1 VLVICCGM
9 PRAAST
15 LQFQIVC
22 ELIERAGRGV
32 RPVSI
37 PTPMSPEMALGPDP
51 IHVARMH
58 GPDPALER
66 KLNPRFTRYLYIY
79 RDVRDAIAS
88 YILKEGDIPPEQ
100 IGRIVEAHLLGP
112 YHHFVSRHNVL
123 ISRYETVVRSIP
135 AEIRRISRFIGVEAD
150 HARAE
155 AISYKVDLRTQQKHI
170 AERGWRED
178 ETHDAHTFIHPKQI
192 HDGKVGKFRG
202 VLTPPQ
208 LEEVERVARG
218 WLTTRG
224 YTLASGEDR

>member
-1 VLVICCGM
+1 MLVICCGM

-22 ELIERAGRGV
+22 ELIERAGLGV
-32 RPVSI
+32 RPSVM
-37 PTPMSPEMALGPDP
+37 PTPIEAWMTSGAESY
-51 IHVARMH
+51 HVARLH
-58 GPDPALER
+58 APAPELER
-66 KLNPRFTRYLYIY
+66 ALSPRFTRYLYVY

-88 YILKEGDIPPEQ
+88 YILKEGDVAPER
-100 IGRIVEAHLLGP
+100 IGPMVQEHLLAP
-112 YHHFVSRHNVL
+112 YYHFVARPNVL

-135 AEIRRISRFIGVEAD
+135 AEIRRIARFLGVEVD

-155 AISYKVDLRTQQKHI
+155 AIAYKLDLRTQQKHI
-170 AERGWRED
+170 AQRTWREG
-178 ETHDAHTFIHPKQI
+178 ETHDARTFIHPKQI
-192 HDGKVGKFRG
+192 HDGRVGKFRG

-224 YTLASGEDR
+224 YALASGD